1 MEQGSSDAST
11 PSFSHWNLLFPCGR
25 IPFPAV
31 KHSSP
36 PKTTMDTAA
45 RARARAEARRARI
58 LAQSEDRINVVS
70 GLTPRSTAREASA
83 AGGAT
88 IEKVG
93 DEGIDIVQ
101 RCDEFS
107 SIVGDNTDNAD
118 DNDVAAVDVDAV
130 VVSNVSDPPAVQIVG
145 DADEARGARRMAA
158 MRRRRVKGG
167 GGGSSK
173 SEMAGEEKIT
183 TDDTIV
189 ESGEISTAGT
199 MEEPVL
205 VVEAEESSPT
215 VAKTT
220 NRVSESVTLETTAK
234 HMDIDDED
242 VEQKKYMGVARM
254 RRKRLKEEK
263 EKRLQEIAN
272 DGDSPR
278 STVELIAT
286 LGVTATT
293 MRKGAVATVDV
304 NGIVGVNGGS
314 SKKTKK
320 SWITFLIPPMKL
332 MPRIVTLLLLFIAGF
347 DLGTQPHRPTP
358 SSLTSL
364 YPQHSIDDLRVLFG
378 SSHLIHRIETS
389 LTKPWEY
396 GMGGRVAYM
405 TGRAASAPPTAM
417 PTYFDN
423 KVAEMED
430 ECIVNG
436 AVGECTASPIDGVN
450 GGSAT
455 KERKNRLQTL
465 LDKKRNNNNNNNNKK
480 VKIKDRLQELAKG
493 DNSIDVGG
501 AVNDDEF
508 NNPDRTTKPMGVLD
522 ITNIVIDPIF
532 RVDLDSLLYNANLP
546 VPIEYAAKVAIS
558 FHRLWVY
565 YLWTMPTTVLKSM
578 VGMPRRVISGWI
590 ANPPYMLCVALVI
603 RFVTRVVVG
612 NGKSPFS
619 LDSSKDD
626 GGWAG
631 GGGNNSSGGG
641 VSSLGKNNL
650 DLLTK
655 GMDFVKNYASSKF
668 PMTSLVVGTL
678 SKVMKVDMYVLL
690 CGLLI
695 GLAITPIDED
705 DDYLLSTWGD
715 DGGGS
720 IENVVRRS
728 VLGDGEL

>member
-1 MEQGSSDAST
+1 MAAEST
-11 PSFSHWNLLFPCGR
+11 
-25 IPFPAV
+25 A
-31 KHSSP
+31 
-36 PKTTMDTAA
+36 T

-70 GLTPRSTAREASA
+70 GLTPRSTTAKEASA
-83 AGGAT
+83 AAEGTT
-88 IEKVG
+88 IMKVG
-93 DEGIDIVQ
+93 DEGI
-101 RCDEFS
+101 
-107 SIVGDNTDNAD
+107 GDDTNNNAD
-118 DNDVAAVDVDAV
+118 DDDVAALDVDAV
-130 VVSNVSDPPAVQIVG
+130 VSNVVSDPPAVLIVG

-167 GGGSSK
+167 GGGGSK
-173 SEMAGEEKIT
+173 SEMAGEEKTT
-183 TDDTIV
+183 TDDAIV

-199 MEEPVL
+199 MEVPVL

-215 VAKTT
+215 VVKTT
-220 NRVSESVTLETTAK
+220 NRVSEGVVTLETTAK
-234 HMDIDDED
+234 HTDIDDED

-304 NGIVGVNGGS
+304 NGIVGIVGVNGGS

-332 MPRIVTLLLLFIAGF
+332 MPRLVTLLLLFIAGF

-378 SSHLIHRIETS
+378 ESHLIHRIETS

-405 TGRAASAPPTAM
+405 TGKAASAPPTAM

-423 KVAEMED
+423 KVAEMEE
-430 ECIVNG
+430 ECIDNG
-436 AVGECTASPIDGVN
+436 VVGECTVSPIDGVN

-455 KERKNRLQTL
+455 KEKKNRLQTL
-465 LDKKRNNNNNNNNKK
+465 LDKKRNNNNNNNNNNNKK

-493 DNSIDVGG
+493 DDYSIDVGG

-522 ITNIVIDPIF
+522 ITNIAIDPIF

-578 VGMPRRVISGWI
+578 VGMPRRVLSGWI

-641 VSSLGKNNL
+641 ASSPGKNNL

-655 GMDFVKNYASSKF
+655 GLDFVKNYASSKF

-705 DDYLLSTWGD
+705 DDYLLSTWD
-715 DGGGS
+715 DVGGGS
-720 IENVVRRS
+720 VENVVRRS

>member
-1 MEQGSSDAST
+1 MST
-11 PSFSHWNLLFPCGR
+11 AES
-25 IPFPAV
+25 
-31 KHSSP
+31 
-36 PKTTMDTAA
+36 TAA

-70 GLTPRSTAREASA
+70 GITPRSTVKEAT
-83 AGGAT
+83 T
-88 IEKVG
+88 IEKV
-93 DEGIDIVQ
+93 ESKQ
-101 RCDEFS
+101 QEQYDEFL
-107 SIVGDNTDNAD
+107 SIIGDDNNNNANDNGVAD
-118 DNDVAAVDVDAV
+118 DVDVDV
-130 VVSNVSDPPAVQIVG
+130 VATISNVSDPPPTVQIVG

-173 SEMAGEEKIT
+173 PVMAEDEKIT
-183 TDDTIV
+183 TDETNTAL
-189 ESGEISTAGT
+189 GENIAAVKIG
-199 MEEPVL
+199 EEPML

-215 VAKTT
+215 VVTTT
-220 NRVSESVTLETTAK
+220 NRVSKSVTLEATAK
-234 HMDIDDED
+234 DMDIDDED

-278 STVELIAT
+278 STVDLIAT

-293 MRKGAVATVDV
+293 MRKGVATVVDV
-304 NGIVGVNGGS
+304 NGIVGVVNGSSS

-320 SWITFLIPPMKL
+320 SWITYLIPPMKL
-332 MPRIVTLLLLFIAGF
+332 MPRLVTLLLLFIAGF

-364 YPQHSIDDLRVLFG
+364 YPQHTIDDLRVLFG
-378 SSHLIHRIETS
+378 GGGHLIHRIETS

-405 TGRAASAPPTAM
+405 TGQTASAPPTAM

-423 KVAEMED
+423 KVAEIEE
-430 ECIVNG
+430 ECIING
-436 AVGECTASPIDGVN
+436 VVGECMPSPITDDID
-450 GGSAT
+450 GGSAI
-455 KERKNRLQTL
+455 KDKKNRLQTL
-465 LDKKRNNNNNNNNKK
+465 LDKKRNNNNNNRKDK
-480 VKIKDRLQELAKG
+480 VKERLHELVKED
-493 DNSIDVGG
+493 DNSIVVGG
-501 AVNDDEF
+501 VVNDDEF
-508 NNPDRTTKPMGVLD
+508 DNSDRTTKPMGVLND
-522 ITNIVIDPIF
+522 DNNITIGIIDPIF

-546 VPIEYAAKVAIS
+546 MPIEYAAKIAIT
-558 FHRLWVY
+558 FHRVWVY
-565 YLWTMPTTVLKSM
+565 YLWTMPTTILKSM
-578 VGMPRRVISGWI
+578 VGMPRRALSGWI
-590 ANPPYMLCVALVI
+590 ANPPYLLGVALFI
-603 RFVTRVVVG
+603 RFVTHVVVG

-626 GGWAG
+626 A
-631 GGGNNSSGGG
+631 GGGNNSSSGGG
-641 VSSLGKNNL
+641 GSSPGNNL
-650 DLLTK
+650 DILTK

-668 PMTSLVVGTL
+668 PMTTLVMGTL

-695 GLAITPIDED
+695 GLAITPTED
-705 DDYLLSTWGD
+705 DHYHID
-715 DGGGS
+715 DGGS
-720 IENVVRRS
+720 VENVVRRS